1 MNCTGRRTRQ
11 RRGRRGAARARLVL
25 FATGLVGAV
34 PGGRALAAA
43 PSAGSGQPAEGRDP
57 FRAPTASGPAERP
70 PGLAGVRIVEAVVR
84 GILRTAGG
92 DRAAAILE
100 SPAGEGA
107 VAKPGTALFD
117 GSLLRVEADGAV
129 FLTDH
134 DPPREFFRP
143 LAEPPGSESARAS
156 RETTSRETTSRETG
170 EPGGAPP

>member
-1 MNCTGRRTRQ
+1 MNRNRQ
-11 RRGRRGAARARLVL
+11 RRSGRGRAWLVL
-25 FATGLVGAV
+25 AFASGPAAGPPAFV
-34 PGGRALAAA
+34 AAA
-43 PSAGSGQPAEGRDP
+43 GEPAGPRQPAEGRDP

-84 GILRTAGG
+84 GILRTAAGE
-92 DRAAAILE
+92 RAAVILE
-100 SPAGEGA
+100 SQAGEGA
-107 VAKPGTALFD
+107 VAKPGAALFD

-143 LAEPPGSESARAS
+143 LAEPSGSESARVS
-156 RETTSRETTSRETG
+156 RETTSRETR